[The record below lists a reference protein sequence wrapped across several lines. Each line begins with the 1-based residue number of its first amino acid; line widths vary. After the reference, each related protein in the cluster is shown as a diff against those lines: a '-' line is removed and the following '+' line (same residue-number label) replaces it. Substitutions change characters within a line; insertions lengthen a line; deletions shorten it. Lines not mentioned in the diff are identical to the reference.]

1 MKSWISSRTNKP
13 ASKRPGEVAE
23 VAKEEEAITA
33 GAESVAAEVGVAVV
47 AEVVAE
53 VVAVVEETW
62 SGKTKEKQIGRAR
75 SCHDKKGSLL
85 GLKHMSQ
92 LVRWRN

>member
-1 MKSWISSRTNKP
+1 MRSWISSRTNKL
-13 ASKRPGEVAE
+13 ASKQPGEVAE

-33 GAESVAAEVGVAVV
+33 DAESVAAEVGVAVV

-53 VVAVVEETW
+53 VVAAVEETW

-75 SCHDKKGSLL
+75 SCHDKDGSLV
-85 GLKHMSQ
+85 GPKQMSR

>member
-1 MKSWISSRTNKP
+1 
-13 ASKRPGEVAE
+13 

-53 VVAVVEETW
+53 VVAAVEETW
-62 SGKTKEKQIGRAR
+62 SGKTKEKQTGRAR
-75 SCHDKKGSLL
+75 SFRDRNGSLV

>member
-1 MKSWISSRTNKP
+1 MRSWISSRTNKL
-13 ASKRPGEVAE
+13 ASKQPGEVAE

-33 GAESVAAEVGVAVV
+33 DAESVAAEVGVAVV

-62 SGKTKEKQIGRAR
+62 LGKTKEKQTDRTW
-75 SCHDKKGSLL
+75 SCHDLNGSLL
-85 GLKHMSQ
+85 GLKRMSRH
-92 LVRWRN
+92 VRWRN